1 MLGKLFGKKGREARA
16 AMQVVQNRDLMQA
29 IVYGAFYVAAAD
41 GDIGEEEI
49 KKTEKLIANTPQL
62 KGFGPELSNTMDR
75 AEKDFHDGGHR
86 ILRMNAEK
94 ELKDLAHSPEEAAIV
109 LNVMLTI
116 AEASGDIGDKEMA
129 VLEKAAKLMG
139 LSLKDHL

>member
-1 MLGKLFGKKGREARA
+1 MFGKLFGKKGREARA
-16 AMQVVQNRDLMQA
+16 AMGVIQNRDLMQA

-41 GDIGEEEI
+41 GDVSEDEL
-49 KKTEKLIANTPQL
+49 KKAEKLIANTPQL

-75 AEKDFHDGGHR
+75 AEKDFHNGGHR

-94 ELKDLAHSPEEAAIV
+94 ELKDLAHSPEEAQVV

-116 AEASGDIGDKEMA
+116 AEASGDIDEREMG
-129 VLEKAAKLMG
+129 VLEKSAKLMG